1 MQQKLRL
8 SIETGEAQLFCMKS
22 KVTLLKS
29 VSLPGLELSEIECTL
44 ITQLMLKIKAT
55 ITLDIVSV
63 TS

>member
-29 VSLPGLELSEIECTL
+29 VSLPGLELSVL
-44 ITQLMLKIKAT
+44 L
-55 ITLDIVSV
+55 SRN
-63 TS
+63 